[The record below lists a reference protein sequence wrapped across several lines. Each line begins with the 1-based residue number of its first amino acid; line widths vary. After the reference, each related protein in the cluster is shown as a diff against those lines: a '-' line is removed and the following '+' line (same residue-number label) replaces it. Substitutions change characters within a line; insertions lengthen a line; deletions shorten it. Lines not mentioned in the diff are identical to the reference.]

1 MQPLYNIGSA
11 RCGGA
16 PTICLK
22 GDVMWEQDQVKLQGQ
37 LEVVTGA
44 APGKLRRKGLG
55 CVLGTA
61 ALLALTLTACS
72 SSPSE
77 DEQLSAA
84 EQAEVVSE
92 VETQAQEGALANP
105 LFMGRVIYLRGE
117 MNDYGVQR
125 PYRLREFA
133 PNSYCT
139 LAPLR
144 SDWSPYRFKFADDAW
159 SAGTNFGYAV
169 PPAIIREGSGR
180 ILLNPNSRFEEVR
193 YEPKQDGIYRFC
205 IEYEDTV
212 PYVTVTHLEDG
223 KLTSLEEMM
232 RAEIEREFAV
242 SASASTAAS
251 RTAADA
257 SDDEDNVQ

>member
-11 RCGGA
+11 RCGSA

-22 GDVMWEQDQVKLQGQ
+22 GDVMWEQDQVKLHEQ

-180 ILLNPNSRFEEVR
+180 VLLNPNSRFEEVR

-223 KLTSLEEMM
+223 KLTSIEEMM

-257 SDDEDNVQ
+257 SDDEDNAQ

>member
-1 MQPLYNIGSA
+1 MI
-11 RCGGA
+11 
-16 PTICLK
+16 
-22 GDVMWEQDQVKLQGQ
+22 
-37 LEVVTGA
+37 GA
-44 APGKLRRKGLG
+44 ANKKLW
-55 CVLGTA
+55 
-61 ALLALTLTACS
+61 LALGLPWAVWALSACS
-72 SSPSE
+72 SAE
-77 DEQLSAA
+77 DETSAA
-84 EQAEVVSE
+84 SNEEVAVAAAVAADE
-92 VETQAQEGALANP
+92 AEGAAVGQDEASTQLMAQADAQALGNP
-105 LFMGRVIYLRGE
+105 LFHGREIYLRGE

-125 PYRLREFA
+125 PYRLRQFDE
-133 PNSYCT
+133 NIYCT

-180 ILLNPNSRFEEVR
+180 VLLNPNSRFEEVR

-257 SDDEDNVQ
+257 SDDEDNAQ